1 MEFLTNQNQ
10 PRSVRERILQR
21 VQTGPSA
28 PSDERVHA
36 LRDLASEELGHGY
49 SREALLEDF
58 ERVRSQLEEQGN
70 DAEDDVVMVMDA
82 LSGFCSPGAKL

>member
-1 MEFLTNQNQ
+1 MEFLSNQER
-10 PRSVRERILQR
+10 PRSVRDKIFQRIH
-21 VQTGPSA
+21 TGLPA
-28 PSDERVHA
+28 PSDERVYA
-36 LRDLASEELGHGY
+36 LRDLAGEELRRGY

-58 ERVRSQLEEQGN
+58 EAIRSQLEEQGN